1 MTTVALLML
10 AAAVGFGVSTWTRL
24 PIALTCIVAGLHIS
38 LFSPI
43 DRALVEEVL
52 LLAAAF
58 LVFAVGT
65 EIDHRQ
71 LAPFRGRAWGIAAVQ
86 FTLLAA
92 AGLAIGAWLDFDAMT
107 VAYLV
112 MALAGSST
120 LQVVELLGQ
129 RGRTFEPVGR
139 MTFAVSVAQDVLVM
153 IGLALVPGL
162 LAGAGS
168 TLHDALVLAGLVAAA
183 LACRRWLAPTVML
196 GRGLDDEEQL
206 LFVLAV
212 LFCFLGAAH
221 ELGLPAV
228 TGVFLG
234 GAALSRF
241 PVGALVRGYVTT
253 FSDFFSAALYVGL
266 GALLT
271 LPSLRELSAQLAAVL
286 VFPLLGLLLMFPLF
300 RRAGLPARPSL
311 EGAAM
316 LAQCGELAVVVVLV
330 GRHRGHI
337 AEGLVDVVV
346 VVAALTLAAAP
357 WLSSDAVAWRLTRLL
372 PLRRQAEPRSTPQ
385 DHLLLLGCGDA
396 GQALLESLQGR
407 SIPVVVVDDDPAVIR
422 QLRARGITALRGD
435 GLDPEVLR
443 AAGVDSARALVSTLR
458 RPSDHA
464 HLLSMV
470 RGPHVF
476 VRVFSREEAQAVR
489 EQGGHPLVESELAAA
504 AFLRWLDRDA
514 PRSSENTHDRA

>member
-1 MTTVALLML
+1 MTTLALMML
-10 AAAVGFGVSTWTRL
+10 AAASGFGASTWTRL
-24 PIALTCIVAGLHIS
+24 PVALTCTVAGL
-38 LFSPI
+38 LVALLAPT
-43 DRALVEEVL
+43 DRALVQEVL

-65 EIDHRQ
+65 EIDRRQ
-71 LAPFRGRAWGIAAVQ
+71 LAPFRGRAWRLAAVQ

-92 AGLAIGAWLDFDAMT
+92 TGLVIGAWLDFDAVT

-120 LQVVELLGQ
+120 LQVVELLRQ

-139 MTFAVSVAQDVLVM
+139 MTFAVSVAQDVVVM
-153 IGLALVPGL
+153 IALALLPGL
-162 LAGAGS
+162 LAGAES
-168 TLHDALVLAGLVAAA
+168 TVYDALALAGLVAAA
-183 LACRRWLAPTVML
+183 LVCRRWVAPTVML
-196 GRGLDDEEQL
+196 GRGLDDEELL
-206 LFVLAV
+206 LFALAV

-253 FSDFFSAALYVGL
+253 FADFFTAAFYVGL

-271 LPSLRELSAQLAAVL
+271 LPSLHELAAAGAAVL
-286 VFPLLGLLLMFPLF
+286 VFLLLGLLLMFPLF
-300 RRAGLPARPSL
+300 RRAGLSVRPSL

-316 LAQCGELAVVVVLV
+316 LAQCGELAVVIVLV
-330 GRHRGHI
+330 GSQRGHI

-346 VVAALTLAAAP
+346 IVAALTLAAAP
-357 WLSSDAVAWRLTRLL
+357 WLSSDAVAWRLTRLH
-372 PLRRQAEPRSTPQ
+372 PFGGPIAPRSTPR

-396 GQALLESLQGR
+396 GQALLASLQGC
-407 SIPVVVVDDDPAVIR
+407 SVPVVVVDDDPEVIR
-422 QLRARGITALRGD
+422 QLHARGVTALRGD
-435 GLDPEVLR
+435 GLDPAVLR

-458 RPSDHA
+458 RPSDQA
-464 HLLSMV
+464 QLLSKI

-476 VRVFSREEAQAVR
+476 VRVFSREEALALR
-489 EQGGHPLVESELAAA
+489 ERGGHPVIESELAAA

-514 PRSSENTHDRA
+514 PGA